1 MTSRG
6 RWRGTWATLLLTLVS
21 GGLAACDDDGP
32 APDVVGTVVAG
43 TGARVE
49 GDSGFL
55 FVPAGRIDVT
65 IGRPLTRALAAD
77 ETADG
82 RVHAPPSGGAFV
94 PVSWT
99 HDPAA
104 LPAPLEVVGTRPAL
118 TQVALVADGTSF
130 ALGSPYDVAGVGG
143 TTDALVRVMYVAV
156 PSVPEQ
162 LVVSADYDGATQT
175 LDPTTGRIG
184 PAAAGPLYHPVP
196 RLTASP
202 CAIGRGEGPRQA
214 GPAVTCSVRDVV
226 VVPYVPGPGW
236 AQPPQGWLV
245 VHYRVDVGG
254 AFVRRVSVTLDGR
267 GPVTALSSSRA
278 RHQARA
284 AVVFDNATRG
294 GELRLRLAVGQPGL
308 RRTTTVVRTVT
319 LTR

>member
-1 MTSRG
+1 MATRVH
-6 RWRGTWATLLLTLVS
+6 WRSARALLLVALVT

-32 APDVVGTVVAG
+32 APDAVGAVVAG
-43 TGARVE
+43 TGATVE

-65 IGRPLTRALAAD
+65 IGRPLTRALTAD

-82 RVHAPPSGGAFV
+82 LVHAPPLGGAFV

-118 TQVALVADGTSF
+118 TSMALVADGTSF
-130 ALGSPYDVAGVGG
+130 ALGSPYEVAGVGG
-143 TTDALVRVMYVAV
+143 TTDALVRVMFVAV
-156 PSVPEQ
+156 PTVPAH
-162 LVVSADYDGATQT
+162 LVVSADYEGVTQT
-175 LDPTTGRIG
+175 LDPATGQIG
-184 PAAAGPLYHPVP
+184 PAAAGPLYHRVP

-202 CAIGRGEGPRQA
+202 CGTGRDAGRRQTGP
-214 GPAVTCSVRDVV
+214 GVTCSVRDVV
-226 VVPYVPGPGW
+226 VVPHVPGPGW
-236 AQPPQGWLV
+236 AQPPGGWLV
-245 VHYRVDVGG
+245 VHYRVDVG
-254 AFVRRVSVTLDGR
+254 AALVRQVSVTLDGAD
-267 GPVTALSSSRA
+267 PVTVLSSSSA
-278 RHQARA
+278 RHQVRA
-284 AVVFDNATRG
+284 AVVFGDATRG
-294 GELRLRLAVGQPGL
+294 GELRLRLVVGQPGQ